1 MKVWEALADA
11 FVAEGTSAVFGMM
24 GDANIY
30 WLDRLARRGV
40 SVFEVRHEGAGLAMA
55 DGWAR
60 ITGEPGVCTTTGGP
74 GCAQLATT
82 MLVASRARTPLVA
95 FCGDTPWGDDEEVQ
109 RLDQQRFAAAV
120 EAGFVR
126 VTSADDVHRATQRAF
141 YTARLE
147 SRPVML
153 SMPVDVQHDD
163 VDADDEYV
171 PSRELITAGPP
182 APGAEQVARAA
193 DVLAG
198 GERPVVIV
206 GRGAIRSGAGAAV
219 LRLASRSGA
228 LIATSLMAKN
238 WLNTDEFHVGVSGL
252 YSTRTAM
259 ELFADADCVV
269 AVGASMNKYTIEH
282 GYLYPGARYVQ
293 IDAKPQVVM
302 GNGRSADCYL
312 HADARLGVEALDAAL
327 AERGVQRTGLR
338 TPEVSARIKT
348 ALDDPAEW
356 EPEPGRVDPRQA
368 ARLLDEEI
376 PGDVGMVLGG
386 GHQVTFGT
394 MLANRARDLTL
405 PNMHFGSIGQGLTTA
420 MGAVVASGNRPA
432 FLMEGDAG
440 FLMHLAEFE
449 TAVRYRLPL
458 LVVVFND
465 QALGAEYH
473 RYLDKGIDLEACRIP
488 TPDLGAVG
496 RALGGRGALARTL
509 DELRTAARAFVADPA
524 PTLVD
529 LRMARNVVSVP
540 YRRLFYGQEA

>member
-1 MKVWEALADA
+1 MKVYEALAEA
-11 FVAEGTSAVFGMM
+11 FIAEGTSAVFGMM

-30 WLDRLARRGV
+30 WLDTLEKRGV

-60 ITGEPGVCTTTGGP
+60 INGNPGVCTTTGGP

-82 MLVASRARTPLVA
+82 MLVAARARTPLVA
-95 FCGDTPWGDDEEVQ
+95 FCGDTPWGDDAEVQ

-126 VTSADDVHRATQRAF
+126 ITSADDVHHATQQAF
-141 YTARLE
+141 YTARMQ
-147 SRPVML
+147 SRPVLL
-153 SMPVDVQHDD
+153 SMPVNLQHDQ

-171 PSRELITAGPP
+171 PSTRLITAGAV
-182 APGAEQVARAA
+182 APNPEHVATAA
-193 DVLAG
+193 RLLAAA
-198 GERPVVIV
+198 ERPVVIV
-206 GRGAIRSGAGAAV
+206 GRGAVRSGAGDAV
-219 LRLASRSGA
+219 LRLARRSGA
-228 LIATSLMAKN
+228 IVATSLMAKN
-238 WLNTDEFHVGVSGL
+238 WLNSDEFHVGISGL

-259 ELFADADCVV
+259 ELFAEADCVIG
-269 AVGASMNKYTIEH
+269 VGASLNKYTIEH
-282 GYLYPGARYVQ
+282 GYLYPGATFVH
-293 IDAKPQVVM
+293 IDNQPQVVM

-312 HADARLGVEALDAAL
+312 HADAKLGVEALDAAL
-327 AERGVQRTGLR
+327 AEQGVRRTGLR
-338 TPEVSARIKT
+338 TPEVSARIRA
-348 ALDDPAEW
+348 ALQDSADY
-356 EPEPGRVDPRQA
+356 EPEQDRVDPRAA

-376 PGDVGMVLGG
+376 PGDIGMVLGG

-440 FLMHLAEFE
+440 FMMHLAEFE
-449 TAVRYRLPL
+449 TAVRYGLPL

-473 RYLDKGIDLEACRIP
+473 RYIDKGIDLAACRIP
-488 TPDLGAVG
+488 TPDLGGVG
-496 RALGGRGALARTL
+496 RALGGRGALVRSLA
-509 DELRTAARAFVADPA
+509 DLRTAAREFVADPA

-529 LRMARNVVSVP
+529 MRMARNVVSVP
-540 YRRLFYGQEA
+540 YRRLFYGQDA

>member
-1 MKVWEALADA
+1 MKVYQALAEA
-11 FVAEGTSAVFGMM
+11 FIAEGTSAVFGMM

-30 WLDRLARRGV
+30 WLDTLERRGV

-60 ITGEPGVCTTTGGP
+60 ITGNPGVCTTTGGP

-126 VTSADDVHRATQRAF
+126 ITSADDVHHATQRAF

-153 SMPVDVQHDD
+153 SMPTNLQHDE
-163 VDADDEYV
+163 VDDDDEYV
-171 PSRELITAGPP
+171 PSTRLITAGPV
-182 APGAEQVARAA
+182 APNPEQVEVAA
-193 DVLAG
+193 KLVADS
-198 GERPVVIV
+198 ERPVIVV
-206 GRGAIRSGAGAAV
+206 GRGAMRSGAGDAV
-219 LRLASRSGA
+219 LRLAQRSGA

-238 WLNTDEFHVGVSGL
+238 WLNDDEFHVGISGL

-259 ELFADADCVV
+259 ELFAEADCVIG
-269 AVGASMNKYTIEH
+269 VGASLNKYTLEH
-282 GYLYPGARYVQ
+282 GYLYPGAAYVH
-293 IDAKPQVVM
+293 IDAQPQVIM
-302 GNGRSADCYL
+302 GNGRSADCYV
-312 HADARLGVEALDAAL
+312 HADARLGVQALDAAL
-327 AERGVQRTGLR
+327 AEQGVQRTGLR
-338 TPEVSARIKT
+338 TPEVSARIRA
-348 ALDDPAEW
+348 ALDDAVEY
-356 EPEPGRVDPRQA
+356 EAEPGRVDPRQA

-376 PGDVGMVLGG
+376 PGDIGMVLGG

-394 MLANRARDLTL
+394 MLANRARELTL

-449 TAVRYRLPL
+449 TAVRYGLPL
-458 LVVVFND
+458 MVVVFND

-473 RYLDKGIDLEACRIP
+473 RYIDKGIDLEACRIP
-488 TPDLGAVG
+488 TPDLGGVG
-496 RALGGRGALARTL
+496 RALGGRGALVRSL
-509 DELRTAARAFVADPA
+509 DDLRAAAREFVADPA

-529 LRMARNVVSVP
+529 MRMARNVVSVP
-540 YRRLFYGQEA
+540 YRRLFYGQDA

>member
-1 MKVWEALADA
+1 MKVYEALADA

-30 WLDRLARRGV
+30 WLDRLERLGV
-40 SVFEVRHEGAGLAMA
+40 QVFEVRHEGAGLAMA

-60 ITGEPGVCTTTGGP
+60 IAGTPGVCTTTGGP
-74 GCAQLATT
+74 GMAQLATT

-95 FCGDTPWGDDEEVQ
+95 FCGDTAWGDDEEVQ

-126 VTSADDVHRATQRAF
+126 ITSADDAYHATQKAF

-147 SRPVML
+147 SRPVIL
-153 SMPVDVQHDD
+153 SLPVNLQHDQL
-163 VDADDEYV
+163 DADDEYV
-171 PSRELITAGPP
+171 PSSRLITAGPV
-182 APGAEQVARAA
+182 APNADQIAAAA
-193 DVLAG
+193 DIIAAAQ
-198 GERPVVIV
+198 RPVVIV
-206 GRGAIRSGAGAAV
+206 GRGAMRAGAGDAVLALAKRSGAIV
-219 LRLASRSGA
+219 
-228 LIATSLMAKN
+228 ATSLMAKN
-238 WLNTDEFHVGVSGL
+238 WLNTDEFHVGISGL

-259 ELFADADCVV
+259 ELFADADCVIG
-269 AVGASMNKYTIEH
+269 VGASMNKYTIEH
-282 GYLYPGARYVQ
+282 GYLYPGATYVH
-293 IDAKPQVVM
+293 IDAQPQVIM

-312 HADARLGVEALDAAL
+312 HADARLGVDALVREL
-327 AERGVQRTGLR
+327 TERGVQRPGFR
-338 TPEVSARIKT
+338 TPEVRARIKA

-356 EPEPGRVDPRQA
+356 PPEPGRVDPRTA
-368 ARLLDEEI
+368 ARVLDEEI
-376 PGDVGMVLGG
+376 PGDIGMVLGG

-405 PNMHFGSIGQGLTTA
+405 PNMHFGSIGQGLTTG

-449 TAVRYRLPL
+449 TAVRYGLPL

-473 RYLDKGIDLEACRIP
+473 RYIDKGIDLAACRIP

-496 RALGGRGALARTL
+496 RALGGRGALVRTV
-509 DELRTAARAFVADPA
+509 DELRAAAREFVAAPA

-529 LRMARNVVSVP
+529 MRMARDVVSVP
-540 YRRLFYGQEA
+540 YRRLFYGQDA